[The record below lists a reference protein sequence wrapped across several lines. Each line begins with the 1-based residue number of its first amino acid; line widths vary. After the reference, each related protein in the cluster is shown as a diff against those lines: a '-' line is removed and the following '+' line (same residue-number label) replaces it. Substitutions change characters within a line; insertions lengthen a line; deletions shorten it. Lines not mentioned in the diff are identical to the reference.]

1 MSQKNI
7 YVKMNFGITKKHKTK
22 KNSLDIA
29 WDKQN

>member
-7 YVKMNFGITKKHKTK
+7 YVKMNFGIAKKSKTK

-29 WDKQN
+29 WVKQN